1 MTILTKDD
9 LLETLSDII
18 RERYEPAINSAIN
31 NMSKHHKLG
40 DDTKRTTGS
49 DVFGGFIFKLA
60 EKPKPEESE
69 DNKETE

>member
-1 MTILTKDD
+1 MAILTKDD
-9 LLETLSDII
+9 LLEALSDII

-40 DDTKRTTGS
+40 VEDSKPTGA

-60 EKPKPEESE
+60 EKPKQEEAE

>member
-1 MTILTKDD
+1 MTILTKED
-9 LLETLSDII
+9 LLAALSDII

-40 DDTKRTTGS
+40 EDSKPTGA

-60 EKPKPEESE
+60 EPPKPEESE